1 MASKKRGGLSKRELA
16 AKQTGGSLSYKTGKI
31 SVPTKTTAKKPVAPL
46 AGAGPLLPGQSRVEN
61 SYGGGSQLVGAGPLL
76 PGQTRVEGSYTG
88 GSSKSSSKS
97 SPKPS
102 SSKPQQIVNKVLG
115 VNTAQAS
122 SKPKSISL
130 QPTTQKNTLGNILT
144 GVRSVAAGI
153 VPGASYLKNVGDLG
167 LSELLGLST
176 RESTGLSNY
185 VDDQGQ
191 VLDVQ
196 SQGYLNDISSQN
208 GGVIPNNAAELL
220 QQKQTENQARNILR
234 SQGFQ
239 AASAF
244 TNSRAPRPVQNQPR
258 PVQNQPQ
265 YAFTPSVQSGI
276 SAPEVSPQP
285 TYQDLIDTFT
295 TPVQQ
300 DNGGTRRQFLG
311 NGYLSNGVAS
321 NGKGDYGIE
330 GTMTGTGA
338 TDPYQELLNTLL
350 GINTAQAQE
359 MPTVMDFGAKSTPMS
374 AFQSGFN
381 NGGLAYESGPKIQS
395 SSPFVNT
402 QATNQSQLPQSPAP
416 KQARANVGGVA
427 QQYAAPSQ
435 NPLVDYQK
443 QAIKGFSA
451 QEKAQKKALNELM
464 KSIKN
469 QYSAQKTQGMED
481 LNKSKQEDLLKLAG
495 LFSGANQDAQSE
507 QRIQY
512 EQRAQQDYAKQM
524 ADFEAKL
531 AAAMTGDLSNAR
543 RGYQQDMA
551 SIASQR
557 NDAKAKIAQLL
568 WQAQQDAL
576 DRSSRRGSS
585 TEPTQPITFAGND
598 AQGRP
603 VYWNTRTGQYQYA
616 PEGVTRPQ
624 GNDWLSALL
633 GSGAMGMGGVQP
645 TY

>member
-1 MASKKRGGLSKRELA
+1 MSQWKAGNYMNSGMSKSQYLSSKSKPKTTVRKTASKAPAGGDDYENAQLRSGVTSSGQTYGPTYDKSSQYYQPSVVTEA
-16 AKQTGGSLSYKTGKI
+16 AKQKKI
-31 SVPTKTTAKKPVAPL
+31 
-46 AGAGPLLPGQSRVEN
+46 
-61 SYGGGSQLVGAGPLL
+61 
-76 PGQTRVEGSYTG
+76 
-88 GSSKSSSKS
+88 KSSS
-97 SPKPS
+97 S
-102 SSKPQQIVNKVLG
+102 SSKPKKAQTILNSALG
-115 VNTAQAS
+115 INTAQAS
-122 SKPKSISL
+122 AAPKSISL

-144 GVRSVAAGI
+144 GIRSVAANI
-153 VPGASYLKNVGDLG
+153 VPGASYLNNVGDLG
-167 LSELLGLST
+167 LSELLGLNT
-176 RESTGLSNY
+176 RENTGLANY
-185 VDDQGQ
+185 VDDQGK

-196 SQGYLNDISSQN
+196 SQGYLNDISNNN
-208 GGVIPNNAAELL
+208 GGVIPNNATELL
-220 QQKQTENQARNILR
+220 QQKQNENQARNILR
-234 SQGFQ
+234 EQGFQ

-244 TNSRAPRPVQNQPR
+244 TKSRAPR

-276 SAPEVSPQP
+276 SAPEVSPQK
-285 TYQDLIDTFT
+285 TYQDLIDTIT

-350 GINTAQAQE
+350 GINTAKAQE
-359 MPTVMDFGAKSTPMS
+359 TPTVIDFGANSTPMS
-374 AFQSGFN
+374 AFQNGFS
-381 NGGLAYESGPKIQS
+381 NGGLTFEGGPQLPT
-395 SSPFVNT
+395 SPFTNT

-416 KQARANVGGVA
+416 KQSNPNVEVVA
-427 QQYAAPSQ
+427 QQYAAQSQ

-451 QEKAQKKALNELM
+451 QEKAQKKALNELL

-469 QYSAQKTQGMED
+469 QYNTQKTQGIED

-524 ADFEAKL
+524 ADYEARL
-531 AAAMTGDLSNAR
+531 AAAQAGDISNAR

-557 NDAKAKIAQLL
+557 NDTQAKIAQLL

-576 DRSSRRGSS
+576 DRNAKRGSS
-585 TEPTQPITFAGND
+585 VYPTQPITFAGND

>member
-1 MASKKRGGLSKRELA
+1 MAKLSKRELA
-16 AKQTGGSLSYKTGKI
+16 AKKAGGTLDYKTGKI

-88 GSSKSSSKS
+88 GSSKPSSKNTS
-97 SPKPS
+97 S
-102 SSKPQQIVNKVLG
+102 SSKPKKTQAVINSALG
-115 VNTAQAS
+115 INTAQAS
-122 SKPKSISL
+122 SSPKSISL
-130 QPTTQKNTLGNILT
+130 QPTTQKNTLGNVLT
-144 GVRSVAAGI
+144 GIRSVAANI
-153 VPGASYLKNVGDLG
+153 VPGTSYLNNVGDLG
-167 LSELLGLST
+167 LSELLGLNT
-176 RESTGLSNY
+176 RENTGLSNY

-220 QQKQTENQARNILR
+220 QQKRTENQARNILR

-244 TNSRAPRPVQNQPR
+244 TNSRAPRPVQNQP
-258 PVQNQPQ
+258 Q
-265 YAFTPSVQSGI
+265 YAFTPSIQSGI

-285 TYQDLIDTFT
+285 TYQDLIDTVT

-311 NGYLSNGVAS
+311 NGYLSNGAAS

-330 GTMTGTGA
+330 GTMTGMGA
-338 TDPYQELLNTLL
+338 TDPYQELLNALL
-350 GINTAQAQE
+350 GINTAKAQE

-416 KQARANVGGVA
+416 KQASANVGGVA

-557 NDAKAKIAQLL
+557 NDAQAKIAQLL

-576 DRSSRRGSS
+576 DRNAKGRSSA
-585 TEPTQPITFAGND
+585 EPTQPITFAGND
-598 AQGRP
+598 AQRRP

-633 GSGAMGMGGVQP
+633 GSGAMGMAGVQP